1 MGFLRVPGL
10 HSDKTE
16 TQNVVGEC
24 GLTFISPTPFYL
36 FHPTIGSM
44 AKSDITRE
52 EGLHLSTNRESDG
65 TGMVTLVVTIDVELL
80 KIIEEKLQFVT
91 GHLDLFHNNGT
102 TFSMVDQNL
111 TVLPENIE
119 KVSATLRG
127 INLSENR
134 IRNLPKIVADFKE
147 LRILNVE
154 RNQICH
160 IDETWGRL
168 LTQLTHLKMS
178 SNRITAIPNSFQSLT
193 FLREVHL
200 ASNQVS
206 SFPLEFCGLT
216 QLALLDLSNNCITA
230 IPQEISSLQALELN
244 MNDNKI
250 SSIHRDISH
259 CPRLQILR
267 LEQNHLTLE
276 AFPSSILRESKVSL
290 LYLDRNDIDKK
301 ALVRLE
307 EWDIYM
313 QRYTAVKKKTDF
325 RSDA

>member
-1 MGFLRVPGL
+1 
-10 HSDKTE
+10 
-16 TQNVVGEC
+16 
-24 GLTFISPTPFYL
+24 
-36 FHPTIGSM
+36 M

-80 KIIEEKLQFVT
+80 NIIEEKLQFVT
-91 GHLDLFHNNGT
+91 HNEQGHLDLFHNNGT

-111 TVLPENIE
+111 TMLPENIE

-134 IRNLPKIVADFKE
+134 ITNLPKIVADFKE

-168 LTQLTHLKMS
+168 LKQLTHLKIS
-178 SNRITAIPNSFQSLT
+178 SNRITAIPTSFQSLT

-200 ASNQVS
+200 ASNQLS

-216 QLALLDLSNNCITA
+216 QLALLDLSNNSITA

-244 MNDNKI
+244 LNDNKI